1 MSDLLTV
8 RYPSGET
15 EFRMHDKD
23 PQVGDVL
30 TRNGDNWIVEAV
42 TEAENGSTLVTLR
55 PGREAAPE

>member
-15 EFRMHDKD
+15 EFRMRDKE
-23 PQVGDVL
+23 PRVGDVL

-55 PGREAAPE
+55 PGHVAEPT

>member
-1 MSDLLTV
+1 VSDLFTV

-15 EFRMHDKD
+15 EFRMRDNE

-30 TRNGDNWIVEAV
+30 TRNGDNWVVEAV

-55 PGREAAPE
+55 PGHEDQPE